1 MVHYP
6 DNKPLPP
13 FLANALNSAPR
24 PDPKLLTFSRLR
36 GNFVSKHVSGKPV
49 TIVQVLDSSGFC
61 LALLFQTP
69 LNEDLDGAPT
79 TFAPPTDFNNLAPQ
93 NGLHALDDIR
103 NATSEGGKKK
113 IIFHQNGAG
122 NTFVW
127 TGVKSSAN
135 VAGANVDPRDF
146 LGDTNGNFPKL
157 QPAASQTHDFY
168 APRTAMDMPDGQA
181 VNPLSVAYAVLST
194 SLRDNGH
201 VALGDVGV
209 AVRPTT
215 GASSTFLYGDAGG
228 RTSTSVGECSRRMI
242 QNLFSGPASSEDIC
256 YVVFPGVSSG
266 AVAHPELVDP
276 LVRSRL
282 SSLANFSNFRSIASN
297 MLIPLVV
304 DRAAALTA
312 RDDMAANE
320 RGRRPIG
327 VNPYFRDDGP
337 YIDDTV
343 AFSNVVASLRL
354 RGFAPPP

>member
-1 MVHYP
+1 MVRYS

-13 FLANALNSAPR
+13 FFANALKSAPR
-24 PDPKLLTFSRLR
+24 ADPKLLTFSRLR
-36 GNFVSKHVSGKPV
+36 GNFVSKHVSGKSV
-49 TIVQVLDSSGFC
+49 TVVEVLDSFGFC
-61 LALLFQTP
+61 LALLFATP

-103 NATSEGGKKK
+103 NATNEGGKKK
-113 IIFHQNGAG
+113 IIFHQNGTG
-122 NTFVW
+122 NTFTW
-127 TGVKSSAN
+127 TGVKSSGN

-146 LGDTNGNFPKL
+146 LGDVDGNFPKL
-157 QPAASQTHDFY
+157 QPATSPTHDFY

-181 VNPLSVAYAVLST
+181 VNPLTVAYAVLRT

-228 RTSTSVGECSRRMI
+228 KTSTSVGECSRMMI
-242 QNLFSGPASSEDIC
+242 QNLFNGPASSEDIC
-256 YVVFPGVSSG
+256 YIVFPGVSSG

-276 LVRSRL
+276 LVRDRLSRL
-282 SSLANFSNFRSIASN
+282 AKFSNFQSIASN

-304 DRAAALTA
+304 DRATALTA
-312 RDDMAANE
+312 RAGMAANE
-320 RGRRPIG
+320 RGRGPVG
-327 VNPYFRDDGP
+327 VNPYFRDDGA
-337 YIDDTV
+337 YVDDTV
-343 AFSNVVASLRL
+343 AFSKVVAGLRL